1 MREPWKISMHGGHS
15 GDFSKHGQDDLEP
28 MVKAAI
34 AFGYTTFGVT
44 AHAPRSAEKFL
55 YSEEVEAGYTPQDLD
70 ADFANYVT
78 EGRRLQTAYADR
90 IEILVG
96 AEVEIVPEAAFD
108 SEAAALRERHNLDY
122 IVGGVHWV
130 NEMPFNTSQE
140 DFNTVVASLGG
151 LEPFLLR
158 YYDLVAAMI
167 DRVQPEV
174 VGHLDVHR
182 LYAGDNTA
190 TQSAFVRQ
198 RVDAILERIAAGGM
212 LLEIN
217 TAALRK
223 GLAEPYPASWIVE
236 RARDAKIRFTLSDDS
251 HSVPQV
257 GAHIPEGRDY
267 LLTHGIHSIY
277 ALSASGEPRE
287 IPLPR

>member
-15 GDFSKHGQDDLEP
+15 GDFSKHGQDDLDP
-28 MVKAAI
+28 MLKAAI

-55 YSEEVEAGYTPQDLD
+55 YAEEVEAGYTPQDLR

-78 EGRRLQTAYADR
+78 EARRLQTAYADQ
-90 IEILVG
+90 IELLVG

-108 SEAAALRERHNLDY
+108 TEAAALRELHNLDY
-122 IVGGVHWV
+122 IVGSVHWV
-130 NEMPFNTSQE
+130 NEMPFDTSLK
-140 DFNTVVASLGG
+140 DFNTVVANTGG

-174 VGHLDVHR
+174 VGHLDVPR
-182 LYAGDNTA
+182 LYAGDSDA
-190 TQSAFVRQ
+190 THSAFVHQ
-198 RVDAILERIAAGGM
+198 RVDSILDRIAAGGM
-212 LLEIN
+212 LLETN
-217 TAALRK
+217 VSALTK
-223 GLAEPYPASWIVE
+223 GLPEPYPASWIVE
-236 RARDAKIRFTLSDDS
+236 RARDAGIRFTFSDDS
-251 HSVPQV
+251 HSVDQV

-267 LLTHGIHSIY
+267 LLAHGIHSIY
-277 ALSASGEPRE
+277 ALTASGEPRE
-287 IPLPR
+287 TSLE